1 MGHRLGDGGTGALIG
16 PGEVAAHDPTS
27 AQDSVS
33 AEDTAARLRFIKAET
48 RLLAVPFVPE
58 IRLWQADDATLLWQ
72 RTEDQLNT
80 IGAALPFWAFAWA
93 GGRGLAR
100 YVLDRPELV
109 RGRRV
114 LDFAAGSGLVG
125 IAAAMAGAA
134 SVDAAETDP
143 YAAAAIGLNAAENGV
158 SITVSPRDIVG
169 SAVAADLVLCGD
181 IFYDRAMTAAV
192 LPWLRRLAF
201 EGVEV
206 IVGDPGRSYRPESG
220 TVLRASLTV
229 PVEAALEDSAVK
241 TVSILTIL
249 PL

>member
-1 MGHRLGDGGTGALIG
+1 MGHRPGDGGADALIG
-16 PGEVAAHDPTS
+16 SGELAAPDP
-27 AQDSVS
+27 DS
-33 AEDTAARLRFIKAET
+33 RLRFIKAET

-58 IRLWQADDATLLWQ
+58 VRLWQADDATLLWQ
-72 RTEDQLNT
+72 RTEDQLET
-80 IGAALPFWAFAWA
+80 LGAALPFWAFAWA

-100 YVLDRPELV
+100 YVLDRPDLV

-143 YAAAAIGLNAAENGV
+143 YAAVAIGLNAAENGV
-158 SITVSPRDIVG
+158 SIRAAARDIVG

-192 LPWLRRLAF
+192 LPWLRRLAS

-206 IVGDPGRSYRPESG
+206 IVGDPGRSYRPGNG
-220 TVLRASLTV
+220 TTLRASLTV
-229 PVEAALEDSAVK
+229 PVEAALEDSVVK